1 MSNDYSS
8 DFTERQLTTRL
19 VYDGRLLKVR
29 EDTVQLPDGATA
41 RREYVEHPGA
51 VMIVALL
58 DEKTVLLERQFRYA
72 PQQHFFELPAGRIEV
87 GETPLKT
94 AQRELVEEC
103 GYQAAEWQRL
113 TSLYSCIGYSNELI
127 EIYLACGLTHVGSAL
142 DDGEFLEV
150 VAVSL
155 DEALEWV
162 RSGRITDIK
171 TVVGL
176 AWISM
181 FERPTAQG

>member
-1 MSNDYSS
+1 VSS
-8 DFTERQLTTRL
+8 DHLTDFTERQLTTRL

-29 EDTVQLPDGATA
+29 EDTVQLPDGKTA

-51 VMIVALL
+51 VMIVAMP

-72 PQQHFFELPAGRIEV
+72 PRRHFLELPAGKIEM

-94 AQRELVEEC
+94 AQRELIEEC
-103 GYQAAEWQRL
+103 GYQATKWQHL

-127 EIYLACGLTHVGSAL
+127 EFYLARGLTHVGSAL

-155 DEALEWV
+155 DEALKLV
-162 RSGRITDIK
+162 RSRDITDIK
-171 TVVGL
+171 TVAGL
-176 AWISM
+176 AWVGMYDYQI
-181 FERPTAQG
+181 QD